1 MLSSPPSPRVDI
13 EEACNTRIQRQVGRV
28 HFSRLHFSHLAL
40 RLQSS
45 ARRGANPTSG
55 QMCGQIPHIYSPW
68 PTTPPRLLFSFHLF
82 IFLPFLFV
90 FSSFCLFCL
99 SFHLFCLFAFLF
111 VLLFNLSSVRVT
123 ALPGLPFRDPTFCR
137 DVRYI
142 CIFSQLLHACTI
154 QIFIHIRFEHN

>member
-1 MLSSPPSPRVDI
+1 MGGYTSHGYTSRVSLC
-13 EEACNTRIQRQVGRV
+13 ACSAQLGGELIQHPGKCVGK
-28 HFSRLHFSHLAL
+28 F
-40 RLQSS
+40 
-45 ARRGANPTSG
+45 
-55 QMCGQIPHIYSPW
+55 HIYI
-68 PTTPPRLLFSFHLF
+68 PPGRQPPLVYFFLF
-82 IFLPFLFV
+82 I

-154 QIFIHIRFEHN
+154 QFFIHIRFEHN